1 VETLERLAVALES
14 RIPGTTGH
22 SRRVAAYAGDL
33 AQWLGLSREQSTRVA
48 QAGRVHDIGKTCVP
62 GALLNKPGPLTSRE
76 QELVRQHA
84 VTGAAM
90 VAGLGDRALA
100 AFVRHHH
107 ERFDGRGY
115 PDRLVGEEIP
125 LGARIIAVAD
135 TFDAL
140 TSNRP
145 YRRAIGQARALE
157 VLGAEA
163 GTQLDPEVVSSF
175 GTRYSEVSYAV
186 AL

>member
-1 VETLERLAVALES
+1 METLERLAVALES

-22 SRRVAAYAGDL
+22 SRRVAAYSGEL
-33 AQWLGLSREQSTRVA
+33 ANWLGLSPEESTRVA
-48 QAGRVHDIGKTCVP
+48 QAGTVHDIGKSCVP
-62 GALLNKPGPLTSRE
+62 ETVLNKPGPLTSRE

-90 VAGLGDRALA
+90 VAGLGDRDLA

-107 ERFDGRGY
+107 ERFDGGGY
-115 PDRLVGEEIP
+115 PDRLAGADIP

-145 YRRAIGQARALE
+145 YRRAIGHLEALK
-157 VLGAEA
+157 VLDTEA
-163 GTQLDPEVVSSF
+163 GSQLDPDVVSSF
-175 GTRYSEVSYAV
+175 GARYAELSYAA